1 LAEVVQQIERQTRE
15 KVRLDPKLDAKVTLD
30 VKNMPLT
37 NVLDSLAEQAN
48 ARWGKTYA
56 VYQSDMALRRLESA
70 LTGGSSMEEAGW
82 TNLAPQ
88 LGKMDLPMPDFAGGP
103 GPGKIVVN
111 SREGA
116 SLGATPV
123 FRDEDIQKF
132 VQDKIK
138 EGTNVI
144 HNSDGTVR
152 TITATANGPGGTRV
166 IKMSPGGTIVE
177 KGGPDDGSRPQMK
190 NIIVRRTAGP
200 GGMTTTVTDGD
211 GKVRT
216 TRTSADGSIVKEDQ
230 WSAECLVMET
240 PLSSRLG
247 DAIPTKASVEA
258 ATQAAVKVQGRYAT
272 YYALEKPPIAGDPS
286 MRKLVRQS
294 FQIGGTNS
302 PLVNGDIRSRVEA
315 EAKQRRLEELSL
327 SPEQQV
333 QRARQKQEA
342 ESPK

>member
-1 LAEVVQQIERQTRE
+1 
-15 KVRLDPKLDAKVTLD
+15 
-30 VKNMPLT
+30 
-37 NVLDSLAEQAN
+37 
-48 ARWGKTYA
+48 
-56 VYQSDMALRRLESA
+56 
-70 LTGGSSMEEAGW
+70 
-82 TNLAPQ
+82 
-88 LGKMDLPMPDFAGGP
+88 
-103 GPGKIVVN
+103 
-111 SREGA
+111 
-116 SLGATPV
+116 
-123 FRDEDIQKF
+123 
-132 VQDKIK
+132 
-138 EGTNVI
+138 
-144 HNSDGTVR
+144 
-152 TITATANGPGGTRV
+152 
-166 IKMSPGGTIVE
+166 
-177 KGGPDDGSRPQMK
+177 MK

-216 TRTSADGSIVKEDQ
+216 TRTSADGSIIKEDQ
-230 WSAECLVMET
+230 WSAERLVMET